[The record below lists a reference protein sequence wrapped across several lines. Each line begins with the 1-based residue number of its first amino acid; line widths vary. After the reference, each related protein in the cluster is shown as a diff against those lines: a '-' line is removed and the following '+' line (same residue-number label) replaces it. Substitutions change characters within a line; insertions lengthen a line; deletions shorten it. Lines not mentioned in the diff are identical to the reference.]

1 MLTRLAG
8 LHGLHRQ
15 GPIQTTLG
23 FGEQVETGAT
33 IAGFKGAQI
42 GEEAAALGPAE
53 PEPGLSTL
61 LGQGRPRCRRRRWPI
76 GRIGLSP
83 GPAAGQS
90 GTAGDGTG
98 SEAEGQ
104 HT

>member
-23 FGEQVETGAT
+23 FREQVETGAT
-33 IAGFKGAQI
+33 MAGFKGAQI
-42 GEEAAALGPAE
+42 GEETAALGPAE

-61 LGQGRPRCRRRRWPI
+61 LGQGRPGRRRRRWSSS
-76 GRIGLSP
+76 RIGLSP
-83 GPAAGQS
+83 GPAAGQGS
-90 GTAGDGTG
+90 TAGDRTGT
-98 SEAEGQ
+98 EAEGQ